1 MALND
6 FLNFDPRDNETYS
19 GNILGS
25 GCVGGKAKGL
35 IYFNEATR
43 RHKNDELNRVVI
55 PESFFLTTESFVRFM
70 EVNNIDKDSFKGM
83 AYENIEEIFQNGKFD
98 DETNQMLRNLLE
110 SVDYPLAVRSSS
122 MLEDNI
128 KYSFAGKY
136 FTTFIANRGSI
147 DERLMQLQSAIKS
160 VYASTYGSNAVE
172 YRRKHHMESEQMAV
186 IIQRLVGDERGIYFY
201 PEIAGVGYSKNYRRW
216 TDRIKV
222 EDGLVRL
229 VFGLGTKCTGRGYA
243 RMISLTNI
251 NLKSEGNNPRDIA
264 KYSQETFDV
273 LNMET
278 GDLCSYNINTVK
290 AVPKLHKN
298 FPQLASIYSSSNDQI
313 MDINGYH
320 ELNQGEKYVFTFDRF
335 IKRNRDFFDLVRV
348 VFNIAEEAMG
358 VPVDIEFTY
367 DIDSKIFSLLQARP
381 LSSNEEFRWIK
392 VPDVE
397 PEKIILKGD
406 RMLTN
411 GKKTGIRYL
420 VHVDHHEYYKSNNKY
435 AVAREI
441 GEINKKLEGSS
452 YILVGPGRW
461 GSSNPYLGV
470 PVDYSEIS
478 NCVSLIEVGIQMENF
493 APELSYGT
501 HFFADL
507 DADGVLYMPVFDA
520 YDTNIYNVKWFETHP
535 YIRTSNPAVRIYEGN
550 FSVYQNVEDMIG
562 EVVDETP

>member
-6 FLNFDPRDNETYS
+6 FLNFDPRDNKTCAS
-19 GNILGS
+19 HILGS
-25 GCVGGKAKGL
+25 GYVGGKAKGL
-35 IYFNEATR
+35 IYFDEATKKHR
-43 RHKNDELNRVVI
+43 LEELKRVQI
-55 PESFFLTTESFVRFM
+55 PESYFLTTESFSRFM
-70 EVNNIDKDSFKGM
+70 EINKIDKSSFREM
-83 AYENIEEIFQNGKFD
+83 TYERIEEIFQKGIFD
-98 DETNQMLRNLLE
+98 DETNQMLKSLLE
-110 SVDYPLAVRSSS
+110 SIDYPLAVRSSS

-136 FTTFIANRGSI
+136 FTTFIPNRGSI
-147 DERLMQLQSAIKS
+147 EERLTQLENAIKS
-160 VYASTYGSNAVE
+160 VYASTYGPNAVE
-172 YRRKHHMESEQMAV
+172 YRRKHHMKSEQMAV
-186 IIQRLVGDERGIYFY
+186 IIQKLVGSERGIYFY

-216 TDRIKV
+216 TDRVKV

-251 NLKSEGNNPRDIA
+251 NLKPEGNNPRDIA

-290 AVPKLHKN
+290 AVPSLHKN
-298 FPQLASIYSSSNDQI
+298 FPLLASIYSSSNDQI
-313 MDINGYH
+313 MDINGYQ
-320 ELNQGEKYVFTFDRF
+320 ELDQGDKYVFTFDRF
-335 IKRNRDFFDLVRV
+335 IKRNKDFFELVKV
-348 VFNIAEEAMG
+348 VFNVVEKTMG

-367 DIDSKIFSLLQARP
+367 NIDSKIFSLLQARP

-397 PEKIILKGD
+397 PERIILKGD

-411 GKKTGIRYL
+411 GKKTDIKYL
-420 VHVDHHEYYKSNNKY
+420 VYVDHQEYYKSNNKY

-441 GEINKKLEGSS
+441 GEINKRLEGHG

-478 NCVSLIEVGIQMENF
+478 NCVSLIEVGIQVENF

-520 YDTNIYNVKWFETHP
+520 YNTNIYNVKWFETHP
-535 YIRTSNPAVRIYEGN
+535 YIKTSNPAVRVYEGN
-550 FSVYQNVEDMIG
+550 FAVHQNG
-562 EVVDETP
+562 EEMVGVVVDRRD